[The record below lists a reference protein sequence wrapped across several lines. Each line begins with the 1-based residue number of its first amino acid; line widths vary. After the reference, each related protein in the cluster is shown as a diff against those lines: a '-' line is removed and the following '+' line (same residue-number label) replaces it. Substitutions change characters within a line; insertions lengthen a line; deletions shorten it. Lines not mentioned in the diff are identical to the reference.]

1 MSKTASAPAPAQ
13 LPASELIKRAQRGDE
28 AAFVEL
34 RKLLDQEP
42 ELWLEFG
49 DLGTM
54 AETAW
59 LTLIAGEQNKV
70 FRVGM
75 THKVAAIRVEL
86 GSAEA
91 SPLERLLI
99 DRVCLTWLA
108 LHYVELN
115 RVQLMQR
122 GGLDW
127 QASEYYDRRLSMAQK
142 RYLAAI
148 RALATVRRL
157 LAPRPSPVQVAHA
170 DQVNVATEGAQQV
183 NMTPATNNAE
193 PPLPQLP
200 PVTLEPADFTAP
212 QAGQL
217 VREPAVVNHKR
228 ESECR

>member
-1 MSKTASAPAPAQ
+1 
-13 LPASELIKRAQRGDE
+13 
-28 AAFVEL
+28 
-34 RKLLDQEP
+34 
-42 ELWLEFG
+42 
-49 DLGTM
+49 M
-54 AETAW
+54 AETSW
-59 LTLIAGEQNKV
+59 LTLIAGEQNKL
-70 FRVGM
+70 FRGGI

-127 QASEYYDRRLSMAQK
+127 QAGEYYDRRVSMAQK

-170 DQVNVATEGAQQV
+170 DQVNVATDGAQQV